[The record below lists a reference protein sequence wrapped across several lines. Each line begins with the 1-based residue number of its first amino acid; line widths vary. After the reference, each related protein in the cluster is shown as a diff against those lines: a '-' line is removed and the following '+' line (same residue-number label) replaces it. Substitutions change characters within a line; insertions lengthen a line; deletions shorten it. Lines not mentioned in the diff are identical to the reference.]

1 MYDRRKSPPRQILVS
16 LFCLFALGYFAYHA
30 VVGKRGLEARSRL
43 IERSRQLGPQI
54 ERLEAI
60 RTRLE
65 QEVRL
70 LDAADPDIV
79 EELAIEL
86 LGFVRPGDRV
96 VVLPAEA
103 PEPRWRSRPQAVSRN
118 AGITPAGLARAFP
131 IRFCAS
137 IPNYRKGRVL
147 P

>member
-70 LDAADPDIV
+70 LDAADTDIV

-96 VVLPAEA
+96 VVLPAAA
-103 PEPRWRSRPQAVSRN
+103 PEAALAQPPASR
-118 AGITPAGLARAFP
+118 
-131 IRFCAS
+131 
-137 IPNYRKGRVL
+137 
-147 P
+147 

>member
-1 MYDRRKSPPRQILVS
+1 MYDRRKSRPRQILVS
-16 LFCLFALGYFAYHA
+16 LFCLCALGYFAYHA
-30 VVGKRGLEARSRL
+30 IVGKRGLEARTRL
-43 IERSRQLGPQI
+43 IERSRQLGPEI
-54 ERLEAI
+54 ARLEVM

-96 VVLPAEA
+96 VVLVPDSASSGAVRKAPA
-103 PEPRWRSRPQAVSRN
+103 R
-118 AGITPAGLARAFP
+118 
-131 IRFCAS
+131 
-137 IPNYRKGRVL
+137 
-147 P
+147 